1 MKNLAGTLL
10 TETVGSVVLK
20 GNPLGDP
27 RLREVPVYLPPSY
40 KEDLER
46 RYPVVYFLQGFTG
59 LAKWSVLSHPWR
71 ENPVE
76 RFDRLIQEGRAPEA
90 VLVMPDGFTRYGGGQ
105 YINSAGT
112 GLYEDHLTLELV
124 PYIDGRLRTRPKPGA
139 RAVMGKSSG
148 GYAAL
153 ALAMRHPD
161 LFGHAVSHS
170 GDCLF
175 EVSYGA
181 DFPKCV
187 NALARYGGDFRRFLD
202 AFAAARDKDALPHE
216 LINMAGMAS
225 AYSPNPKSPLG
236 FDLPFDPVTGQTVEP
251 VFRRWLE
258 HDPVR
263 MASKH
268 AKALKG
274 LKTLY
279 FDCGVKDEFY
289 LHLGARALARELRRL
304 KVSFTHEEHEGGHFG
319 IGDRYDAGFARL
331 KAGFAKA
338 A

>member
-40 KEDLER
+40 KEDVKR
-46 RYPVVYFLQGFTG
+46 RYPAVYFLQGFTG
-59 LAKWSVLSHPWR
+59 IAKWSVASHPWR

-76 RFDRLIQEGRAPEA
+76 RFDRLIQEGKAPEA
-90 VLVMPDGFTRYGGGQ
+90 VLVLPDGFTRYGGSQ
-105 YINSAGT
+105 YINSEGT
-112 GLYEDHLTLELV
+112 GRYEDHVVQELV
-124 PYIDGRLRTRPKPGA
+124 PYIDGRFRTLPKPAG

-148 GYAAL
+148 GYASL
-153 ALAMRHPD
+153 VLAMRHPD
-161 LFGHAVSHS
+161 VFGHCVSHS
-170 GDCLF
+170 GDTLF
-175 EVSYGA
+175 ELSYGS

-187 NALARYGGDFRRFLD
+187 NQLKAYGGSFKGFLD
-202 AFAAARDKDALPHE
+202 AFAAARDKESLPHE
-216 LINMAGMAS
+216 LLNTAAMAS
-225 AYSPNPKSPLG
+225 CYSPNAKSPLG
-236 FDLPFDPVTGQTVEP
+236 FDLPFDTHTGQIVAP
-251 VFRRWLE
+251 VFERWLA
-258 HDPVR
+258 HDPLR
-263 MASKH
+263 LAAKH

-304 KVSFTHEEHEGGHFG
+304 KVPHVHEEHDGGHFG
-319 IGDRYDAGFARL
+319 IGNRYDVGFAAL
-331 KAGFAKA
+331 KTGFAKR
-338 A
+338 